1 MTDREIPHTGTGM
14 QNRPILLT
22 ERQKTNIGWQKWAF
36 SPTGQPKTK
45 FCWQNYAFSPT
56 GRKRFENE
64 YIMNKE
70 ILKKIGV
77 FAGIF
82 LLFVVL
88 AYSFTP
94 QVLDGKIVNQSD
106 IASWKGMANEAMTHN
121 EAHPDDP
128 TAWTNSM
135 FGGMPTTATI
145 DSFEGDWTDAI
156 YDLLLTGRRPA
167 SYLLIAL
174 IGGFLLMLSLGTGKA
189 VAVAGAIAIAFCSYN
204 MQIIQVGHNTKMQAI
219 AYFPWVLAGVIFTY
233 KAALAGIGGDSDKDG
248 KGWKSWLPKTVL
260 GATLF
265 AFALSMQIKANHLQI
280 TYYLAIVIL
289 AYAGGVLAD
298 ICSKYQKK
306 PTNAFVIAGIYI
318 LGLLGLFLVLVVV
331 DLFFIVYLCVKR
343 KEEAKRFITASA
355 LLLFIGIIGIAT
367 NANKLIP
374 TYEYTP
380 YTMRGGSELKAD
392 SNSHNDRGLDLDYAT
407 AWSYGIN
414 EMPNLMIPNFNGG
427 SSSGELPMDSET
439 ALLLKRAGQPNL
451 RQTMKHMP
459 LYWGPQPF
467 TAGPMYMGAIT
478 IFLFVLGLILC
489 KGREKW
495 WLVAATVIAILL
507 AWGNHFMWFTRL
519 WFDYAPMYNK
529 FRTVSM
535 ALTVLQVTM
544 PMLGFYALDKILKE
558 SYDKKTFMKAGYIS
572 YALTAGFCLLC
583 VLIPGIAGSFTGA
596 ADAGQHEMIVEA
608 LAADRQEL
616 MVKDAL
622 RSLMLISIVFLLL
635 IWAFRTPKV
644 DAVGPKGSFVRAG
657 RTGIVA
663 IAVVFLVW
671 IDLASVGKR
680 YLNKSHFITPKDFT
694 AHYEPRP
701 VDEIIHQDTNLDY
714 RVLDLSVNTFNDAI
728 QSYHH
733 KCIGGYSPV
742 KLQRYQDLI
751 ERYISGEIRE
761 VFEVV
766 GSAATV
772 QEVSERLPELKV
784 VSMLNGKYIILG
796 AEYSPVVNPHAYGN
810 CWFVDSAVPAATPD
824 DEIGLLASTDLRRTA
839 VVGEDFRWALEKTGT
854 QKPASENPAES
865 SGPEIGDSFDSIMLT
880 SYAPNELR
888 YSYRT
893 GTERTAVFSEI
904 YYPKGWKAWIEPDG
918 AYGEVR
924 NGHYHPTAQAQQIDL
939 FRADWMLRGAIIP
952 EGEGQLIMRF
962 EPDSYQLGENISRA
976 SSILL
981 ILLLL
986 GSAAGMV
993 AVSRKE

>member
-1 MTDREIPHTGTGM
+1 
-14 QNRPILLT
+14 
-22 ERQKTNIGWQKWAF
+22 
-36 SPTGQPKTK
+36 
-45 FCWQNYAFSPT
+45 
-56 GRKRFENE
+56 
-64 YIMNKE
+64 MNKE
-70 ILKKIGV
+70 VLKKILTY
-77 FAGIF
+77 AGIF
-82 LLFVVL
+82 LLFVIL

-156 YDLLLTGRRPA
+156 YDFLLTGRRPA

-174 IGGFLLMLSLGTGKA
+174 IGGFLLMLSIGTSKA

-233 KAALAGIGGDSDKDG
+233 KAALARISDSAS
-248 KGWKSWLPKTVL
+248 WKEWLPKTVL

-280 TYYLAIVIL
+280 TYYLAIVIFC
-289 AYAGGVLAD
+289 YA
-298 ICSKYQKK
+298 I
-306 PTNAFVIAGIYI
+306 
-318 LGLLGLFLVLVVV
+318 GLL
-331 DLFFIVYLCVKR
+331 IYLCIKQ
-343 KEEAKRFITASA
+343 KDLIKRFFAASA
-355 LLLFIGIIGIAT
+355 FLLIIGLVGIAT

-392 SNSHNDRGLDLDYAT
+392 SESHNDKGLDLDYAT
-407 AWSYGIN
+407 AWSYGIS

-439 ALLLKRAGQPNL
+439 ALLLKSAGQPNL

-489 KGREKW
+489 RGREKW
-495 WLVAATVIAILL
+495 WLIAATVIAVFL
-507 AWGNHFMWFTRL
+507 AWGNHFMWFTKL

-535 ALTVLQVTM
+535 ALTVLQVTL
-544 PMLGFYALDKILKE
+544 PMLGFYALDRIMKE
-558 SYDKKTFMKAGYIS
+558 KYPKEKFMKAGYIS
-572 YALTAGFCLLC
+572 YGITAGFCLLC
-583 VLIPGIAGSFTGA
+583 VLIPSIAGSFTGSV
-596 ADAGQHEMIVEA
+596 DAGQPDILIDA
-608 LAADRQEL
+608 LAADRKEL
-616 MVKDAL
+616 LTKDAL
-622 RSLMLISIVFLLL
+622 RSLTLISVVFLLL
-635 IWAFRTPKV
+635 IWAFRTPKT

-657 RTGIVA
+657 RMGIVA
-663 IAVVFLVW
+663 VAVVFLVW
-671 IDLASVGKR
+671 IDLVSVGKR
-680 YLNKSHFITPKDFT
+680 YLNKSHFVTPKDFT

-701 VDEIIHQDTNLDY
+701 VDDIIHEDTDPNY
-714 RVLDLSVNTFNDAI
+714 RVLDISVNTFNDAI

-751 ERYISGEIRE
+751 DRYITGEIRDIYN
-761 VFEVV
+761 VV
-766 GSAATV
+766 GT
-772 QEVSERLPELKV
+772 SETIQDVEDALPELKV

-796 AEYSPVVNPHAYGN
+796 AEYSPVINRHAYGN
-810 CWFVDSAVPAATPD
+810 CWFVSSAVEAATPD
-824 DEIGLLASTDLRRTA
+824 DEIGLLASTDLRTTA
-839 VVGEDFRWALEKTGT
+839 VIGKDFGWALE
-854 QKPASENPAES
+854 AVENEHT
-865 SGPEIGDSFDSIMLT
+865 DSLSMISLT
-880 SYAPNELR
+880 HYAPNELR
-888 YSYRT
+888 YSYLT
-893 GTERTAVFSEI
+893 DSERAAIFSEI
-904 YYPKGWKAWIEPDG
+904 YYPKGWKAWIEPAG
-918 AYGEVR
+918 SYGEVR
-924 NGHYHPTAQAQQIDL
+924 GGHYHPTAAGREIEL
-939 FRADWMLRGAIIP
+939 FRADWMLRGAVIP

-962 EPDSYQLGENISRA
+962 EPDSYQLGENVSRA

-986 GSAAGMV
+986 GSAAGMA
-993 AVSRKE
+993 AVSKKD